1 MGRLLSEAGVGPK
14 ASPPLRPS
22 TRAVGISRI
31 RAHGW
36 WVPTSPSRRS
46 MCGHSGRSPSA
57 RAPDRS
63 CASLQAL
70 RRTRTKGRAAI
81 PESAALPRGC
91 KTDRARKEGEGQ
103 MRQMIRTVASKVM
116 WVGRAT
122 VFMVGLSVILALVLG
137 AATAAF
143 GANGDFFKVGR
154 ANFASAVSVLDKS
167 GAGPALRLLVDSG
180 PPLAV
185 NSSARVANLNAD
197 KLDGTDSSGLVPKK
211 TYTKVVSADLAANLT
226 ATITAS
232 CDAGDLLLSGGHAN
246 ISPSDH
252 IFTEGPVESS
262 NAQSWAFEI
271 RTGPVTS
278 VIDQEAEALCADFGE
293 AHTP

>member
-1 MGRLLSEAGVGPK
+1 
-14 ASPPLRPS
+14 
-22 TRAVGISRI
+22 
-31 RAHGW
+31 
-36 WVPTSPSRRS
+36 
-46 MCGHSGRSPSA
+46 
-57 RAPDRS
+57 
-63 CASLQAL
+63 
-70 RRTRTKGRAAI
+70 
-81 PESAALPRGC
+81 
-91 KTDRARKEGEGQ
+91 

-122 VFMVGLSVILALVLG
+122 VFLVGLSVIGALVLG
-137 AATAAF
+137 VATAAL

-154 ANFASAVSVLDKS
+154 DNFASAVSVLDKS

>member
-1 MGRLLSEAGVGPK
+1 
-14 ASPPLRPS
+14 
-22 TRAVGISRI
+22 
-31 RAHGW
+31 
-36 WVPTSPSRRS
+36 
-46 MCGHSGRSPSA
+46 
-57 RAPDRS
+57 
-63 CASLQAL
+63 
-70 RRTRTKGRAAI
+70 
-81 PESAALPRGC
+81 
-91 KTDRARKEGEGQ
+91 

-122 VFMVGLSVILALVLG
+122 VFLVGLSVIGALVLG
-137 AATAAF
+137 VATAAL

-154 ANFASAVSVLDKS
+154 DNFASAVSVLDKS

-197 KLDGTDSSGLVPKK
+197 KLDGKDSSGLVPKK
-211 TYTKVVSADLAANLT
+211 TYTKVVSADLAGNLT

-246 ISPSDH
+246 ISTDDR
-252 IFTEGPVESS
+252 IITEGPVESS

-271 RTGPVTS
+271 RTGPVNALF
-278 VIDQEAEALCADFGE
+278 DQEAEALCADFGE

>member
-1 MGRLLSEAGVGPK
+1 
-14 ASPPLRPS
+14 
-22 TRAVGISRI
+22 
-31 RAHGW
+31 
-36 WVPTSPSRRS
+36 
-46 MCGHSGRSPSA
+46 
-57 RAPDRS
+57 
-63 CASLQAL
+63 
-70 RRTRTKGRAAI
+70 
-81 PESAALPRGC
+81 
-91 KTDRARKEGEGQ
+91 
-103 MRQMIRTVASKVM
+103 MRQMIRSVASKVM

-122 VFMVGLSVILALVLG
+122 VFLVGLSVIGALVLG
-137 AATAAF
+137 VATAAL

-154 ANFASAVSVLDKS
+154 ANFASAVSVLDKN

-211 TYTKVVSADLAANLT
+211 TYTKVVSADLAGNLT

-246 ISPSDH
+246 ISPDDH

-271 RTGPVTS
+271 RTGPVNALF
-278 VIDQEAEALCADFGE
+278 DQEAEALCADFGE